1 MFGGLGIVL
10 ALLGLWIAL
19 KQLTAI
25 KTESEAA
32 TAAINSVQLKI
43 AAFDTAQECRTAKS
57 LIGSLREG
65 LISEDWDTVIRLYEA
80 LIQSFL
86 NLSHSNSTIE
96 NDDRDLLTKM
106 THDMAKICDGI
117 RKRKRTGSVVAVQG
131 QDQAIRDFSDIMT
144 KISFLVAKDMQK

>member
-32 TAAINSVQLKI
+32 TAAINNVQLKI

-65 LISEDWDTVIRLYEA
+65 LISEDWDTVIKLYEA

-96 NDDRDLLTKM
+96 NDDRDLLIKM